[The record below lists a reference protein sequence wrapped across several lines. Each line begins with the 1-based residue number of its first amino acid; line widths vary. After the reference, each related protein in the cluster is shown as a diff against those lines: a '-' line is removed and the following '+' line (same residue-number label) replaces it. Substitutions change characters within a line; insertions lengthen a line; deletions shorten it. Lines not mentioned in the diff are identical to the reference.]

1 MQRAAVTDATRS
13 VGQRSVLHFPSHG
26 KAVLRGGFLSI
37 QASGFL
43 LLPHPF
49 GKVLSVF
56 LCHAGQCLLLRG
68 SVPSLVWISTFSCV
82 NQWRGRCGLPQWKW
96 RGDGTVELGAAGR
109 GFSVGGFGEID
120 RCFEKRSAAGW
131 IDPTAALA
139 CAERQGFEPWIQ
151 SPVCRISSAVHSTT
165 LASLLFGEC
174 CSACAMRP
182 RVVVEAV
189 EQSLSKR
196 KVTATFSF
204 QQALERKSVP
214 RAGCFYFPGRW
225 FVLSEQRLSSVLPG
239 VLGFPSRLLFLFRQ
253 KSEAFRAEY
262 FSYPDRGLRLSE
274 RSAFPIQTEVL
285 GFPSGILFLS

>member
-1 MQRAAVTDATRS
+1 M
-13 VGQRSVLHFPSHG
+13 
-26 KAVLRGGFLSI
+26 
-37 QASGFL
+37 
-43 LLPHPF
+43 
-49 GKVLSVF
+49 
-56 LCHAGQCLLLRG
+56 
-68 SVPSLVWISTFSCV
+68 
-82 NQWRGRCGLPQWKW
+82 PQWKW

-109 GFSVGGFGEID
+109 GFPVGGFVEID
-120 RCFEKRSAAGW
+120 RCFEKRGAAGW

-204 QQALERKSVP
+204 QQTLERKSVLW
-214 RAGCFYFPGRW
+214 AGRFYFPGRW
-225 FVLSEQRLSSVLPG
+225 FVLSEQRLSV
-239 VLGFPSRLLFLFRQ
+239 
-253 KSEAFRAEY
+253 
-262 FSYPDRGLRLSE
+262 
-274 RSAFPIQTEVL
+274 IQTEVL
-285 GFPSGILFLS
+285 GFPSGGFLSFCQRS

>member
-1 MQRAAVTDATRS
+1 MQRAAVTDAARS
-13 VGQRSVLHFPSHG
+13 VGQRSVLHSPSHG

-37 QASGFL
+37 QAFGFL

-49 GKVLSVF
+49 GKVLSVSF
-56 LCHAGQCLLLRG
+56 FMRASAFCCAGLCVLLYGSFVFSCTVLCPLLRG
-68 SVPSLVWISTFSCV
+68 SEPSLVRFCAFFCE

-120 RCFEKRSAAGW
+120 RCFEKRSATGW

-182 RVVVEAV
+182 RVVEEAV

-225 FVLSEQRLSSVLPG
+225 FVLSEQRLSVILP
-239 VLGFPSRLLFLFRQ
+239 
-253 KSEAFRAEY
+253 
-262 FSYPDRGLRLSE
+262 
-274 RSAFPIQTEVL
+274 EVL
-285 GFPSGILFLS
+285 GFPSGELFLFRQRS

>member
-1 MQRAAVTDATRS
+1 MQRAAVTDAARS
-13 VGQRSVLHFPSHG
+13 VGQRSVLHSPSHG

-37 QASGFL
+37 QTFGFL

-49 GKVLSVF
+49 GKVLSVSF
-56 LCHAGQCLLLRG
+56 FMRAGVFCCAGHFILLCGSFVFSCTVLCPLLRG
-68 SVPSLVWISTFSCV
+68 SELSLVRISTFSCV

-96 RGDGTVELGAAGR
+96 RGDGAVELGAAVR
-109 GFSVGGFGEID
+109 GFPVGGFGEID
-120 RCFEKRSAAGW
+120 RCFEKRSATGW

-214 RAGCFYFPGRW
+214 WAGCFYFPGRW
-225 FVLSEQRLSSVLPG
+225 FVLSEQRLSVIQTG
-239 VLGFPSRLLFLFRQ
+239 VLGFPSG
-253 KSEAFRAEY
+253 A
-262 FSYPDRGLRLSE
+262 
-274 RSAFPIQTEVL
+274 
-285 GFPSGILFLS
+285 LFLSCQKS

>member
-1 MQRAAVTDATRS
+1 MQHAPLANAACCIFHPTARQYCGEASSPSKPSASCCFLIPSEKSCQCFCVMRASAFCCA
-13 VGQRSVLHFPSHG
+13 GLCVLLHG
-26 KAVLRGGFLSI
+26 SFVFSC
-37 QASGFL
+37 AS
-43 LLPHPF
+43 
-49 GKVLSVF
+49 
-56 LCHAGQCLLLRG
+56 LCPLLRG
-68 SVPSLVWISTFSCV
+68 SKLSLVRVSAFFCV
-82 NQWRGRCGLPQWKW
+82 NQWRGRCGLSQWKW

-109 GFSVGGFGEID
+109 GFPVGGFGEID

-204 QQALERKSVP
+204 QQTLERKSVP
-214 RAGCFYFPGRW
+214 WAGCFYFRGRW
-225 FVLSEQRLSSVLPG
+225 FVLFEQRLSVIQTG
-239 VLGFPSRLLFLFRQ
+239 VLGFPSGALFLFCQ
-253 KSEAFRAEY
+253 
-262 FSYPDRGLRLSE
+262 
-274 RSAFPIQTEVL
+274 RS
-285 GFPSGILFLS
+285 

>member
-1 MQRAAVTDATRS
+1 MQRAAVTDAARS

-37 QASGFL
+37 QAFGFL

-49 GKVLSVF
+49 GKVLAVSFFMLASAFCCAGLCVLLHGSFVF
-56 LCHAGQCLLLRG
+56 SCTVLCPLLRG
-68 SVPSLVWISTFSCV
+68 SELSLVRISTFSCV
-82 NQWRGRCGLPQWKW
+82 NQWRGRCGLSQWKW
-96 RGDGTVELGAAGR
+96 RGDGTVKLGAVGC
-109 GFSVGGFGEID
+109 GGSVGVFWEID
-120 RCFEKRSAAGW
+120 RCVEKRSAAGW

-204 QQALERKSVP
+204 QQTLERKSVP
-214 RAGCFYFPGRW
+214 WAGCFYFRGRW
-225 FVLSEQRLSSVLPG
+225 FVLSEQRLSVIQTG
-239 VLGFPSRLLFLFRQ
+239 VLGFPSGALFLFCQ
-253 KSEAFRAEY
+253 
-262 FSYPDRGLRLSE
+262 
-274 RSAFPIQTEVL
+274 RS
-285 GFPSGILFLS
+285 

>member
-1 MQRAAVTDATRS
+1 MRLVAR
-13 VGQRSVLHFPSHG
+13 
-26 KAVLRGGFLSI
+26 
-37 QASGFL
+37 
-43 LLPHPF
+43 
-49 GKVLSVF
+49 VF
-56 LCHAGQCLLLRG
+56 RVLLRESVPSAARFRALSCADQSSLLRD
-68 SVPSLVWISTFSCV
+68 SVPSLVRFCAFFCV

-96 RGDGTVELGAAGR
+96 RGDGTVKLGAAVR
-109 GFSVGGFGEID
+109 GFPVGGFGEID
-120 RCFEKRSAAGW
+120 RCVEKRSAAGW
-131 IDPTAALA
+131 IGPTAALA

-214 RAGCFYFPGRW
+214 WAGCFYFQGRW
-225 FVLSEQRLSSVLPG
+225 FVLSEQRLSFVLPG

-253 KSEAFRAEY
+253 KS
-262 FSYPDRGLRLSE
+262 
-274 RSAFPIQTEVL
+274 
-285 GFPSGILFLS
+285 

>member
-13 VGQRSVLHFPSHG
+13 VGQRSVLHSPSHG

-37 QASGFL
+37 QAFGFL

-49 GKVLSVF
+49 GKVLSVSF
-56 LCHAGQCLLLRG
+56 FMRASAFCCAGLCVLLRGPFVFSCASLCLLLRG
-68 SVPSLVWISTFSCV
+68 SVPSLVRFSAFFCE
-82 NQWRGRCGLPQWKW
+82 NQRRGRCGLPQWKW
-96 RGDGTVELGAAGR
+96 RGDGNVELGAAGR
-109 GFSVGGFGEID
+109 GFPVGGFGEID
-120 RCFEKRSAAGW
+120 RCFEKRSATGW

-204 QQALERKSVP
+204 QQALERKSVLW
-214 RAGCFYFPGRW
+214 AGRFYFPGRW
-225 FVLSEQRLSSVLPG
+225 FVLSERRLSVVLSE
-239 VLGFPSRLLFLFRQ
+239 VLGFPSGALFLFRQ
-253 KSEAFRAEY
+253 KS
-262 FSYPDRGLRLSE
+262 
-274 RSAFPIQTEVL
+274 
-285 GFPSGILFLS
+285 